1 MKVTK
6 GLKKVY
12 KRLSWY
18 NRDRLLEANCKERKR
33 KVIKNGER

>member
-1 MKVTK
+1 MKITK
-6 GLKKVY
+6 GLKKIY
-12 KRLSWY
+12 KGLSWN